1 MSGLARSAKAAELVS
16 ENIANANKA
25 GYAKR
30 SLSLHG
36 PTHAQGGLSINT
48 IVRQDNGLLLGE
60 HQLAAGNRAY
70 AKLKAGFYDAM
81 RVTFGNIGSNATL
94 EASLNKLE
102 TDLRIASV
110 DPSDKN
116 RLESAFHA
124 AQSVIRMLNKT
135 GMAIQKQ
142 RLKAQNTRRLHTR
155 GR

>member
-1 MSGLARSAKAAELVS
+1 
-16 ENIANANKA
+16 
-25 GYAKR
+25 
-30 SLSLHG
+30 
-36 PTHAQGGLSINT
+36 
-48 IVRQDNGLLLGE
+48 
-60 HQLAAGNRAY
+60 
-70 AKLKAGFYDAM
+70 M

-142 RLKAQNTRRLHTR
+142 REIADHSLRQDISLINETLLQLETVNQKLSQTAPLSSQQAGLLDRQDLLLQDLAQLLPFKQIERAHGAVAL
-155 GR
+155 

>member
-70 AKLKAGFYDAM
+70 AKLKAGFCLSPLELCQYILAKGV
-81 RVTFGNIGSNATL
+81 RKHGS
-94 EASLNKLE
+94 
-102 TDLRIASV
+102 
-110 DPSDKN
+110 
-116 RLESAFHA
+116 
-124 AQSVIRMLNKT
+124 
-135 GMAIQKQ
+135 
-142 RLKAQNTRRLHTR
+142 KALI
-155 GR
+155 